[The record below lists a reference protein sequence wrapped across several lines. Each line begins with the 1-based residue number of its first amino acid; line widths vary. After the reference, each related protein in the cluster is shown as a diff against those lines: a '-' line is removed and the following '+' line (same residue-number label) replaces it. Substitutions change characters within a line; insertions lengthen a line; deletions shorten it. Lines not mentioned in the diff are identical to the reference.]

1 MIRPGHNFILGPGN
15 GVGCGS
21 TDVGPFDYYFNA
33 GQAIGA
39 ISQDGR
45 LWVFSSSML
54 GQLGTDVDS
63 NTRADDF
70 VVKLQ

>member
-1 MIRPGHNFILGPGN
+1 
-15 GVGCGS
+15 
-21 TDVGPFDYYFNA
+21 VGPFDYYFNA